1 MKPNSNFKILIVD
14 DVSKNIQIL
23 GNILSQEE
31 FQIAWAQS
39 GEEALSLVKVQEFHL
54 ILLDIM
60 MPEMNGYEV
69 CEKLKA
75 NPATADIPVIFLT
88 AKADMD
94 SIIKGFDTGGQDY
107 ITKPFNAKEL
117 LARVHT
123 HILLREQQKELMEA
137 NSVLETKVAERT
149 KELNEANKL
158 LNALDTTKSEFL
170 SIISHELK
178 TPLSGI
184 IGLTHLLN
192 QTAMGDEQTQYL
204 NYLKQVSQRLVKFS
218 DLALLITNM
227 KVNNYEMD
235 LLPVSANHIA
245 ESAIAELQDEELDT
259 SRILFEK
266 NSSNPLI
273 MAEAELI
280 RKALML
286 IIENAYRFS
295 PENTPISLAVF
306 SGEGQVSFV
315 VRDEGQGFS
324 DEVMGKLFQVF
335 SIGDV
340 AHQEGKGLSLAA
352 VKLIMDA
359 HSGKVDV
366 VNKEKGAE
374 VSLIFYSKPIY

>member
-1 MKPNSNFKILIVD
+1 MKPNSEFKILIVD

-23 GNILSQEE
+23 GNILSQEK

-39 GEEALSLVKVQEFHL
+39 GEEALALVKVQEFHL

-69 CEKLKA
+69 CEKLKT
-75 NPATADIPVIFLT
+75 NPDTTDIPVIFLT

-123 HILLREQQKELMEA
+123 HILLREQQKELETA
-137 NSVLETKVAERT
+137 NTILEEKVNERT
-149 KELNEANKL
+149 KQLNEANKL
-158 LNALDTTKSEFL
+158 LSALDTTKSEFL

-192 QTAMGDEQTQYL
+192 QTDIGEEQAQYL
-204 NYLKQVSQRLVKFS
+204 EYLKQVSQRLVKFS

-227 KVNNYEMD
+227 KVNNYQMD
-235 LLPVSANHIA
+235 LLPVSVNHIA
-245 ESAIAELQDEELDT
+245 ESAIEELEDDQMDV
-259 SRILFEK
+259 SRIVFQK
-266 NSSNPLI
+266 NSTNPLI

-280 RKALML
+280 RKALVL
-286 IIENAYRFS
+286 ILENAFRFS
-295 PENTPISLAVF
+295 PKDSPVILEIN

-315 VRDEGQGFS
+315 VKDEGIGFS
-324 DEVMGKLFQVF
+324 DEIMGKLFQVF

-359 HSGKVDV
+359 HSGKVEV
-366 VNKEKGAE
+366 TNREKGAA
-374 VSLIFYSKPIY
+374 VSLIFYSKPAF

>member
-295 PENTPISLAVF
+295 PENTPISLAVI

>member
-23 GNILSQEE
+23 GNILSQEAY
-31 FQIAWAQS
+31 QIAWAQS

-60 MPEMNGYEV
+60 MPDMNGYEV

-75 NPATADIPVIFLT
+75 DPAVANIPVIFLT

-94 SIIKGFDTGGQDY
+94 SIIKGFDIGGQDY

-137 NSVLETKVAERT
+137 NNVLEAKVAERT

-158 LNALDTTKSEFL
+158 LSALDTTKSEFL

-192 QTAMGDEQTQYL
+192 ETVMGDEQAQYL

-235 LLPVSANHIA
+235 LLPVSVNHIA
-245 ESAIAELQDEELDT
+245 ESAIAELSDEELDT
-259 SRILFEK
+259 SRIVFEK
-266 NSSNPLI
+266 NNTNPLI

-286 IIENAYRFS
+286 VIENAFRFS
-295 PENTPISLAVF
+295 PENTPIKLDVK

-315 VRDEGQGFS
+315 VKDEGKGFS

-340 AHQEGKGLSLAA
+340 SHQEGKGLSLAA

-359 HSGKVDV
+359 HGGKVEV
-366 VNKEKGAE
+366 SNKEKGAE
-374 VSLIFYSKPIY
+374 VSLIFYSKPSF

>member
-75 NPATADIPVIFLT
+75 VPATANIPVIFLT

-94 SIIKGFDTGGQDY
+94 SIIKGFDIGGQDY

-137 NSVLETKVAERT
+137 NNVLEAKVAERT

-158 LNALDTTKSEFL
+158 LSALDTTKSEFL

-192 QTAMGDEQTQYL
+192 QTAIGDEQAQYL

-235 LLPVSANHIA
+235 LLPVSVNHIA
-245 ESAIAELQDEELDT
+245 ESAIAELADDELDT
-259 SRILFEK
+259 SRIVFEK
-266 NSSNPLI
+266 NNTNPLI
-273 MAEAELI
+273 MAESELI

-286 IIENAYRFS
+286 VIENAFRFS
-295 PENTPISLAVF
+295 PENTPVSLDVR

-315 VRDEGQGFS
+315 VKDKGKGFS

-340 AHQEGKGLSLAA
+340 SHQEGKGLSLAA

-359 HSGKVDV
+359 HSGKVEV
-366 VNKEKGAE
+366 ANKEKGAE
-374 VSLIFYSKPIY
+374 VSLIFFSKSAF